1 MYIKESQMS
10 PFEHKTGKKKKPQSF
25 KINRCLLVSLI
36 KMKIIVLQ

>member
-10 PFEHKTGKKKKPQSF
+10 PFEHKTGKKKTQSF